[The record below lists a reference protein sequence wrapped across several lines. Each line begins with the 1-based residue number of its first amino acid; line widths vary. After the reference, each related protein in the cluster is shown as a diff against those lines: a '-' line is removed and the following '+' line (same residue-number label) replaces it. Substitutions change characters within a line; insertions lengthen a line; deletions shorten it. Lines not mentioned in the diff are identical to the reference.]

1 MKRII
6 GYLKPYYGR
15 MLSGFLI
22 KFVGTIMDLFL
33 PWILAYIIDNVVPT
47 KNKAH
52 IFLWGGAMIICAFL
66 AVSGNIIANR
76 MASSVARD
84 TTRRIR
90 HDLFNKISY
99 LSCNQVDKLSIPSL
113 VSRMTSDTYNIH
125 GMIGMMQRLGVRA
138 PILLIG
144 GIMVTLTLDYVLT
157 LVLVALLPI
166 LAIVIFIV
174 SKKGIPLYTSQQ
186 QAVDQLVRKVREN
199 ITGVRVIKAL
209 SRSDY
214 EREAFAQINA
224 EVVKREK
231 KASMVMAITNP
242 TMNFVLNLG
251 WVAIIIVGAYR
262 ADAGLCK
269 VGTIVAFLT
278 YFTIILNSLM
288 MITRLFMMF
297 SKAYASA
304 MRIDEVMSQEEDM
317 KVLVNKYPY
326 VSHVDNKAED
336 NEFGK
341 GNYNCEGERN
351 NNCELNMKKQFE
363 YSNYNTNSKCVK
375 NNQYNKCNVNDYHIE
390 FKNVSFS
397 YNGVK
402 DNLTDISFKLK
413 RGESL
418 GIIGATGSGKS
429 TIIRLLMRLY
439 DIEEG
444 EILINGINIKE
455 IDKSILRKMFG
466 VVFQNDTIFEDTVYE
481 NISLNRDIPLETV
494 DKASEYANIK
504 EHIENMPDGY
514 DSAVAIRG
522 ANLSGGQ
529 KQRVLIAR
537 ALAGNP
543 QILILD
549 DSSSALDYKTD
560 SQVRRAINENYKNT
574 TSIVIAQRV
583 SAVRSL
589 DRIIVLDNGNI
600 IGYGTHDELMESCE
614 IYREISESQ
623 MGGDMDA

>member
-1 MKRII
+1 MKRIL
-6 GYLKPYYGR
+6 GYLKPYIGR
-15 MLSGFLI
+15 MIMGFTI
-22 KFVGTIMDLFL
+22 KFMGTIMDLFL

-47 KNKAH
+47 GNKGH
-52 IFLWGGAMIICAFL
+52 IFMWGGAMILCALL
-66 AVSGNIIANR
+66 AVTGNIAANR

-84 TTRRIR
+84 TTRRVR
-90 HDLFNKISY
+90 HDLFSKISY
-99 LSCNQVDKLSIPSL
+99 MSCRQVDKLSIPSL

-144 GIMVTLTLDYVLT
+144 GIIVTLSLDPVLT
-157 LVLVALLPI
+157 MVLVFLLPV
-166 LAIVIFIV
+166 LAVVIFTV
-174 SKKGIPLYTSQQ
+174 SRKGIPLYSKHQQ
-186 QAVDQLVRKVREN
+186 SVDQLVRKVREN

-214 EREAFAQINA
+214 EKDAFADINKQ
-224 EVVKREK
+224 VVKRET
-231 KASMVMAITNP
+231 KAAMVMAITNP
-242 TMNFVLNLG
+242 TMNFILNLG

-262 ADAGLCK
+262 VDAGLCK

-304 MRIDEVMSQEEDM
+304 MRIDEVMSQSEDL
-317 KVLVNKYPY
+317 KVLENKYPP
-326 VSHVDNKAED
+326 SDEA
-336 NEFGK
+336 
-341 GNYNCEGERN
+341 
-351 NNCELNMKKQFE
+351 
-363 YSNYNTNSKCVK
+363 
-375 NNQYNKCNVNDYHIE
+375 DYHIE

-397 YNGVK
+397 YNGVRNNL
-402 DNLTDISFKLK
+402 DNISFKIK

-418 GIIGATGSGKS
+418 GIIGATGAGKS

-455 IDKSILRKMFG
+455 IDKGILRKMFG

-481 NISLNRDIPLETV
+481 NISLGRDIPLETV
-494 DKASEYANIK
+494 DKAAEYANIK
-504 EHIENMPDGY
+504 EHIDKMESGY

-560 SQVRRAINENYKNT
+560 SMVRHAIEKNYKQT

-583 SAVRSL
+583 SAVKNL
-589 DRIIVLDNGNI
+589 TQIMVLDNGHI
-600 IGYGTHDELMESCE
+600 IGMGTHEELMESCD
-614 IYREISESQ
+614 IYREIGESQ

>member
-1 MKRII
+1 MKRIL
-6 GYLKPYYGR
+6 GYLKPYIGR
-15 MLSGFLI
+15 MVMGFTI
-22 KFVGTIMDLFL
+22 KFMGTIMDLFL

-47 KNKAH
+47 GNKNN
-52 IFLWGGAMIICAFL
+52 IFLWGGAMILCALL
-66 AVSGNIIANR
+66 AVTGNIAANR

-84 TTRRIR
+84 TTRRVR
-90 HDLFNKISY
+90 HDLFSKISY
-99 LSCNQVDKLSIPSL
+99 MSCSQVDKLSIPSL

-144 GIMVTLTLDYVLT
+144 GIIITLSLDPVLT
-157 LVLVALLPI
+157 MVLVLLLPV
-166 LAIVIFIV
+166 LAVVIFTV
-174 SKKGIPLYTSQQ
+174 SRKGIPLYSKHQQ
-186 QAVDQLVRKVREN
+186 SVDQLVRKVREN

-214 EREAFAQINA
+214 EKEAFADINKQ
-224 EVVKREK
+224 VVKRET
-231 KASMVMAITNP
+231 KAAMVMAITNP
-242 TMNFVLNLG
+242 TMNFILNLG
-251 WVAIIIVGAYR
+251 WVTIIIVGAYR
-262 ADAGLCK
+262 VNAGLCK

-304 MRIDEVMSQEEDM
+304 MRIDEVMSQTEDL
-317 KVLVNKYPY
+317 KVLENKYPP
-326 VSHVDNKAED
+326 S
-336 NEFGK
+336 
-341 GNYNCEGERN
+341 GEA
-351 NNCELNMKKQFE
+351 
-363 YSNYNTNSKCVK
+363 
-375 NNQYNKCNVNDYHIE
+375 DYHIE

-402 DNLTDISFKLK
+402 NNLENISFKIK

-418 GIIGATGSGKS
+418 GIIGATGAGKS

-455 IDKSILRKMFG
+455 IDKGILRKMFG

-481 NISLNRDIPLETV
+481 NISLGRDIPLKTI
-494 DKASEYANIK
+494 DKAAEYANIK
-504 EHIENMPDGY
+504 EHIENMESGY

-560 SQVRRAINENYKNT
+560 SMVRHAIEKNYKQT

-583 SAVRSL
+583 SAVKNL
-589 DRIIVLDNGNI
+589 TQIIVLDNGHI
-600 IGYGTHDELMESCE
+600 IGMGTHDELMESCE
-614 IYREISESQ
+614 IYREIGESQ

>member
-1 MKRII
+1 MKRIL
-6 GYLKPYYGR
+6 GYLKPYIGR
-15 MLSGFLI
+15 MIMGFTI
-22 KFVGTIMDLFL
+22 KFMGTIMDLFL

-47 KNKAH
+47 GNKGH
-52 IFLWGGAMIICAFL
+52 IFLWGGAMILCALL
-66 AVSGNIIANR
+66 AVTGNIAANR

-84 TTRRIR
+84 TTRRVR
-90 HDLFNKISY
+90 HDLFSKISY
-99 LSCNQVDKLSIPSL
+99 MSCSQVDKLSIPSL

-144 GIMVTLTLDYVLT
+144 GIIVTLSLDPVLT
-157 LVLVALLPI
+157 MVLVFLLPV
-166 LAIVIFIV
+166 LAVVIFTV
-174 SKKGIPLYTSQQ
+174 SRKGIPLYSKHQQ
-186 QAVDQLVRKVREN
+186 SVDQLVRKVREN

-214 EREAFAQINA
+214 EKDAFADINKQ
-224 EVVKREK
+224 VVKRET
-231 KASMVMAITNP
+231 KAAMVMAITNP
-242 TMNFVLNLG
+242 TMNFILNLG

-262 ADAGLCK
+262 VNAGLCK

-304 MRIDEVMSQEEDM
+304 MRIDEVMSQSEDL
-317 KVLVNKYPY
+317 KVLENKYPP
-326 VSHVDNKAED
+326 SDEA
-336 NEFGK
+336 
-341 GNYNCEGERN
+341 
-351 NNCELNMKKQFE
+351 
-363 YSNYNTNSKCVK
+363 
-375 NNQYNKCNVNDYHIE
+375 DYHIE

-397 YNGVK
+397 YNGVRNNL
-402 DNLTDISFKLK
+402 DNISFKIK

-418 GIIGATGSGKS
+418 GIIGATGAGKS

-455 IDKSILRKMFG
+455 IDKGILRKMFG

-481 NISLNRDIPLETV
+481 NISLGRDIPLETV
-494 DKASEYANIK
+494 DKAAEYANIK
-504 EHIENMPDGY
+504 EHIDKMESGY

-560 SQVRRAINENYKNT
+560 SMVRHAIEKNYKQT

-583 SAVRSL
+583 SAVKNL
-589 DRIIVLDNGNI
+589 TQIMVLDNGHI
-600 IGYGTHDELMESCE
+600 IGMGTHEELMESCD
-614 IYREISESQ
+614 IYREIGESQ

>member
-1 MKRII
+1 MVSVAKKAPTWRVDMKRIL
-6 GYLKPYYGR
+6 GYLKPYIGR
-15 MLSGFLI
+15 MIMGFTI
-22 KFVGTIMDLFL
+22 KFMGTIMDLFL

-47 KNKAH
+47 GNKGH
-52 IFLWGGAMIICAFL
+52 IFLWGGAMILCALL
-66 AVSGNIIANR
+66 AVTGNIAANR

-84 TTRRIR
+84 TTRRVR
-90 HDLFNKISY
+90 HDLFSKISY
-99 LSCNQVDKLSIPSL
+99 MSCSQVDKLSIPSL

-144 GIMVTLTLDYVLT
+144 GIIVTLSLDPVLT
-157 LVLVALLPI
+157 MVLVFLLPV
-166 LAIVIFIV
+166 LAVVIFTV
-174 SKKGIPLYTSQQ
+174 SRKGIPLYSKHQQ
-186 QAVDQLVRKVREN
+186 SVDQLVRKVREN

-214 EREAFAQINA
+214 EKDAFADINKQ
-224 EVVKREK
+224 VVKRET
-231 KASMVMAITNP
+231 KAAMVMTITNP
-242 TMNFVLNLG
+242 TMNFILNLG

-262 ADAGLCK
+262 VNAGLCK

-304 MRIDEVMSQEEDM
+304 MRIDEVMSQSEDL
-317 KVLVNKYPY
+317 KVLENKYPP
-326 VSHVDNKAED
+326 SDEA
-336 NEFGK
+336 
-341 GNYNCEGERN
+341 
-351 NNCELNMKKQFE
+351 
-363 YSNYNTNSKCVK
+363 
-375 NNQYNKCNVNDYHIE
+375 DYHIE

-397 YNGVK
+397 YNGVRNNL
-402 DNLTDISFKLK
+402 DNISFKIK

-418 GIIGATGSGKS
+418 GIIGATGAGKS

-455 IDKSILRKMFG
+455 IDKGILRKMFG

-481 NISLNRDIPLETV
+481 NISLGRDIPLETV
-494 DKASEYANIK
+494 DKAAEYANIK
-504 EHIENMPDGY
+504 EHIDKMESGY

-560 SQVRRAINENYKNT
+560 SMVRHAIEKNYKQT

-583 SAVRSL
+583 SAVKNL
-589 DRIIVLDNGNI
+589 TQIMVLDNGHI
-600 IGYGTHDELMESCE
+600 IGMGTHEELMESCD
-614 IYREISESQ
+614 IYREIGESQ

>member
-1 MKRII
+1 MKRIL
-6 GYLKPYYGR
+6 GYLKPYIGR
-15 MLSGFLI
+15 MVMGFTI
-22 KFVGTIMDLFL
+22 KFMGTIMDLFL

-47 KNKAH
+47 GNKNN
-52 IFLWGGAMIICAFL
+52 IFLWGGAMILCALL
-66 AVSGNIIANR
+66 AVTGNIAANR

-84 TTRRIR
+84 TTRRVR
-90 HDLFNKISY
+90 HDLFSKISY
-99 LSCNQVDKLSIPSL
+99 MSCSQVDKLSIPSL

-144 GIMVTLTLDYVLT
+144 GIIITLSLDPVLT
-157 LVLVALLPI
+157 MVLVLLLPV
-166 LAIVIFIV
+166 LAVVIFTV
-174 SKKGIPLYTSQQ
+174 SRKGIPLYSKHQQ
-186 QAVDQLVRKVREN
+186 SVDQLVRKVREN

-214 EREAFAQINA
+214 EKEAFSDINKQ
-224 EVVKREK
+224 VVKRET
-231 KASMVMAITNP
+231 KAAMVMAITNP
-242 TMNFVLNLG
+242 TMNFILNLG

-262 ADAGLCK
+262 VNAGLCK

-304 MRIDEVMSQEEDM
+304 MRIDEVMSQTEDL
-317 KVLVNKYPY
+317 KVLENKYPP
-326 VSHVDNKAED
+326 SEEA
-336 NEFGK
+336 
-341 GNYNCEGERN
+341 
-351 NNCELNMKKQFE
+351 
-363 YSNYNTNSKCVK
+363 
-375 NNQYNKCNVNDYHIE
+375 DYHIE

-402 DNLTDISFKLK
+402 NNLENISFMIK

-418 GIIGATGSGKS
+418 GIIGATGAGKS

-455 IDKSILRKMFG
+455 IDKGILRKMFG

-481 NISLNRDIPLETV
+481 NISLGRDIPLKTV
-494 DKASEYANIK
+494 EKAAEYANIK
-504 EHIENMPDGY
+504 EHIEKMESGY
-514 DSAVAIRG
+514 DSSVAIRG

-560 SQVRRAINENYKNT
+560 SMVRHAIERNYKQT

-583 SAVRSL
+583 SAVKNL
-589 DRIIVLDNGNI
+589 TQIMVLDNGHI
-600 IGYGTHDELMESCE
+600 IGMGTHDELMESCE
-614 IYREISESQ
+614 IYREIGESQ

>member
-1 MKRII
+1 MKRIL
-6 GYLKPYYGR
+6 GYLKPYIGR
-15 MLSGFLI
+15 MIMGFTI
-22 KFVGTIMDLFL
+22 KFMGTIMDLFL

-47 KNKAH
+47 GNKGH
-52 IFLWGGAMIICAFL
+52 IFLWGGAMILCALL
-66 AVSGNIIANR
+66 AVTGNIAANR

-84 TTRRIR
+84 TTRRVR
-90 HDLFNKISY
+90 HDLFSKISY
-99 LSCNQVDKLSIPSL
+99 MSCSQVDKLSIPSL

-144 GIMVTLTLDYVLT
+144 GIIITLSLDPVLT
-157 LVLVALLPI
+157 MVLVFLLPV
-166 LAIVIFIV
+166 LAVVIFTV
-174 SKKGIPLYTSQQ
+174 SRKGIPLYSKHQQ
-186 QAVDQLVRKVREN
+186 SVDQLVRKVREN

-214 EREAFAQINA
+214 EKDAFADINKQ
-224 EVVKREK
+224 VVKRET
-231 KASMVMAITNP
+231 KAAMVMAITNP
-242 TMNFVLNLG
+242 TMNFILNLG

-262 ADAGLCK
+262 VNAGLCK

-304 MRIDEVMSQEEDM
+304 MRIDEVMSQTEDL
-317 KVLVNKYPY
+317 KVLENRYPP
-326 VSHVDNKAED
+326 SEEA
-336 NEFGK
+336 
-341 GNYNCEGERN
+341 
-351 NNCELNMKKQFE
+351 
-363 YSNYNTNSKCVK
+363 
-375 NNQYNKCNVNDYHIE
+375 DYHIE

-397 YNGVK
+397 YNGVRNNL
-402 DNLTDISFKLK
+402 DNISFKIK

-418 GIIGATGSGKS
+418 GIIGATGAGKS

-455 IDKSILRKMFG
+455 IDKGILRKMFG

-481 NISLNRDIPLETV
+481 NISLGRDIPLETV
-494 DKASEYANIK
+494 DKAAEYANIK
-504 EHIENMPDGY
+504 EHIDKMESGY

-560 SQVRRAINENYKNT
+560 SMVRHAIEKNYRQT

-583 SAVRSL
+583 SAVKNL
-589 DRIIVLDNGNI
+589 TQIMVLDNGHI
-600 IGYGTHDELMESCE
+600 IGMGTHEELMESCE
-614 IYREISESQ
+614 IYREIGESQ

>member
-1 MKRII
+1 MYRGSLVFFILGVLMKRIL
-6 GYLKPYYGR
+6 GYLKPYIGR
-15 MLSGFLI
+15 MIMGFTI
-22 KFVGTIMDLFL
+22 KFMGTIMDLFL

-47 KNKAH
+47 GNKGH
-52 IFLWGGAMIICAFL
+52 IFLWGGAMILCALL
-66 AVSGNIIANR
+66 AVTGNIAANR

-84 TTRRIR
+84 TTRRVR
-90 HDLFNKISY
+90 HDLFSKISY
-99 LSCNQVDKLSIPSL
+99 MSCSQVDKLSIPSL

-144 GIMVTLTLDYVLT
+144 GIIVTLSLDPVLT
-157 LVLVALLPI
+157 MVLVFLLPV
-166 LAIVIFIV
+166 LAVVIFTV
-174 SKKGIPLYTSQQ
+174 SRKGIPLYSKHQQ
-186 QAVDQLVRKVREN
+186 SVDQLVRKVREN

-214 EREAFAQINA
+214 EKDAFADINKQ
-224 EVVKREK
+224 VVKRET
-231 KASMVMAITNP
+231 KAAMVMAITNP
-242 TMNFVLNLG
+242 TMNFILNLG

-262 ADAGLCK
+262 VNAGLCK

-304 MRIDEVMSQEEDM
+304 MRIDEVMSQSEDL
-317 KVLVNKYPY
+317 KVLENKYPP
-326 VSHVDNKAED
+326 SDEA
-336 NEFGK
+336 
-341 GNYNCEGERN
+341 
-351 NNCELNMKKQFE
+351 
-363 YSNYNTNSKCVK
+363 
-375 NNQYNKCNVNDYHIE
+375 DYHIE

-397 YNGVK
+397 YNGVRNNL
-402 DNLTDISFKLK
+402 DNISFKIK

-418 GIIGATGSGKS
+418 GIIGATGAGKS

-455 IDKSILRKMFG
+455 IDKGILRKMFG

-481 NISLNRDIPLETV
+481 NISLGRDIPLETV
-494 DKASEYANIK
+494 DKAAEYANIK
-504 EHIENMPDGY
+504 EHIDKMESGY

-560 SQVRRAINENYKNT
+560 SMVRHAIEKNYKQT

-583 SAVRSL
+583 SAVKNL
-589 DRIIVLDNGNI
+589 TQIMVLDNGHI
-600 IGYGTHDELMESCE
+600 IGMGTHEELMECCD
-614 IYREISESQ
+614 IYREIGESQ

>member
-1 MKRII
+1 MKRIL
-6 GYLKPYYGR
+6 GYLKPYIGR
-15 MLSGFLI
+15 MIMGFTI
-22 KFVGTIMDLFL
+22 KFMGTIMDLFL

-47 KNKAH
+47 GNKGH
-52 IFLWGGAMIICAFL
+52 IFLWGGAMILCALL
-66 AVSGNIIANR
+66 AVTGNIAANR

-84 TTRRIR
+84 TTRRVR
-90 HDLFNKISY
+90 HDLFSKISY
-99 LSCNQVDKLSIPSL
+99 MSCSQVDKLSIPSL

-144 GIMVTLTLDYVLT
+144 GIIITLSLDPVLT
-157 LVLVALLPI
+157 MVLVFLLPV
-166 LAIVIFIV
+166 LAVVIFTV
-174 SKKGIPLYTSQQ
+174 SRKGIPLYSKHQQ
-186 QAVDQLVRKVREN
+186 SVDQLVRKVREN

-214 EREAFAQINA
+214 EKDAFADINKQ
-224 EVVKREK
+224 VVKRET
-231 KASMVMAITNP
+231 KAAMVMAITNP
-242 TMNFVLNLG
+242 TMNFILNLG

-262 ADAGLCK
+262 VNAGLCK

-304 MRIDEVMSQEEDM
+304 MRIDEVMSQSEDL
-317 KVLVNKYPY
+317 KVLVNRYPP
-326 VSHVDNKAED
+326 SEKA
-336 NEFGK
+336 
-341 GNYNCEGERN
+341 
-351 NNCELNMKKQFE
+351 
-363 YSNYNTNSKCVK
+363 
-375 NNQYNKCNVNDYHIE
+375 DYHIE
-390 FKNVSFS
+390 FKDVSFS
-397 YNGVK
+397 YNGVRNNL
-402 DNLTDISFKLK
+402 DNISFKIK

-418 GIIGATGSGKS
+418 GIIGATGAGKS

-455 IDKSILRKMFG
+455 IDKGILRKMFG

-481 NISLNRDIPLETV
+481 NISLGRDISLETV
-494 DKASEYANIK
+494 DKAAEYANIK
-504 EHIENMPDGY
+504 EHIDKMESGY

-560 SQVRRAINENYKNT
+560 SMVRHAIEKNYKQT

-583 SAVRSL
+583 SAVKNL
-589 DRIIVLDNGNI
+589 TQIMVLDNGHI
-600 IGYGTHDELMESCE
+600 IGMGTHEELMESCE
-614 IYREISESQ
+614 IYREIGESQ

>member
-1 MKRII
+1 MKRIL
-6 GYLKPYYGR
+6 GYLKPYIGR
-15 MLSGFLI
+15 MVMGFTI
-22 KFVGTIMDLFL
+22 KFMGTIMDLFL

-47 KNKAH
+47 GNKNN
-52 IFLWGGAMIICAFL
+52 IFLWGGAMILCALL
-66 AVSGNIIANR
+66 AVTGNIAANR

-84 TTRRIR
+84 TTRRVR

-99 LSCNQVDKLSIPSL
+99 MSCSQVDKLSIPSL

-144 GIMVTLTLDYVLT
+144 GIIITLSLDPVLT
-157 LVLVALLPI
+157 MVLVLLLPV
-166 LAIVIFIV
+166 LAVVIFTV
-174 SKKGIPLYTSQQ
+174 SRKGITLYSKHQQ
-186 QAVDQLVRKVREN
+186 SVDQLVRKVREN

-214 EREAFAQINA
+214 EKEAFADINKQ
-224 EVVKREK
+224 VVKRET
-231 KASMVMAITNP
+231 KAAMVMAITNP
-242 TMNFVLNLG
+242 TMNFILNLG

-262 ADAGLCK
+262 VNAGLCK

-304 MRIDEVMSQEEDM
+304 MRIDEVMSQTEDL
-317 KVLVNKYPY
+317 KVLENKYPP
-326 VSHVDNKAED
+326 SEEA
-336 NEFGK
+336 
-341 GNYNCEGERN
+341 
-351 NNCELNMKKQFE
+351 
-363 YSNYNTNSKCVK
+363 
-375 NNQYNKCNVNDYHIE
+375 DYHIE

-397 YNGVK
+397 YNGIK
-402 DNLTDISFKLK
+402 NNLENICFKIK

-418 GIIGATGSGKS
+418 GIIGATGAGKS

-455 IDKSILRKMFG
+455 IDKGILRKMFG
-466 VVFQNDTIFEDTVYE
+466 VVFQNDTIFEDTIYE
-481 NISLNRDIPLETV
+481 NISLGRDIPLKNV
-494 DKASEYANIK
+494 DKAAEYANIK
-504 EHIENMPDGY
+504 EHIEKMESGY

-560 SQVRRAINENYKNT
+560 SMVRHAIERNYRQT

-583 SAVRSL
+583 SAVKNL
-589 DRIIVLDNGNI
+589 TQIMVLDNGHI
-600 IGYGTHDELMESCE
+600 IGMGTHDELMESCE
-614 IYREISESQ
+614 IYREIGESQ

>member
-1 MKRII
+1 MKRIL
-6 GYLKPYYGR
+6 GYLKPYIGR
-15 MLSGFLI
+15 MVMGFTI
-22 KFVGTIMDLFL
+22 KFMGTIMDLFL

-47 KNKAH
+47 GNKNN
-52 IFLWGGAMIICAFL
+52 IFLWGGAMILCALL
-66 AVSGNIIANR
+66 AVTGNIAANR

-84 TTRRIR
+84 TTRRVR
-90 HDLFNKISY
+90 HDLFSKISY
-99 LSCNQVDKLSIPSL
+99 MSCSQVDKLSIPSL

-144 GIMVTLTLDYVLT
+144 GIIITLSLDPVLT
-157 LVLVALLPI
+157 MVLVLLLPV
-166 LAIVIFIV
+166 LAVVIFTV
-174 SKKGIPLYTSQQ
+174 SRKGIPLYSKHQQ
-186 QAVDQLVRKVREN
+186 SVDQLVRKVREN

-214 EREAFAQINA
+214 EKEAFSDINKQ
-224 EVVKREK
+224 VVKRET
-231 KASMVMAITNP
+231 KAAMVMAITNP
-242 TMNFVLNLG
+242 TMNFILNLG

-262 ADAGLCK
+262 VNAGLCK

-304 MRIDEVMSQEEDM
+304 MRIDEVMSQTEDL
-317 KVLVNKYPY
+317 KVLENKYPP
-326 VSHVDNKAED
+326 SEEA
-336 NEFGK
+336 
-341 GNYNCEGERN
+341 
-351 NNCELNMKKQFE
+351 
-363 YSNYNTNSKCVK
+363 
-375 NNQYNKCNVNDYHIE
+375 DYHIE

-402 DNLTDISFKLK
+402 NNLENISFMIK

-418 GIIGATGSGKS
+418 GIIGATGAGKS

-455 IDKSILRKMFG
+455 IDKGILRKMFG

-481 NISLNRDIPLETV
+481 NISLGRDIPIKTV
-494 DKASEYANIK
+494 EKAAEYANIK
-504 EHIENMPDGY
+504 EHIEKMESGY
-514 DSAVAIRG
+514 DSSVAIRG

-560 SQVRRAINENYKNT
+560 SMVRHAIERNYKQT

-583 SAVRSL
+583 SAVKNL
-589 DRIIVLDNGNI
+589 TQIMVLDNGHI
-600 IGYGTHDELMESCE
+600 IGMGTHDELMESCE
-614 IYREISESQ
+614 IYREIGESQ

>member
-1 MKRII
+1 MKRIL

-22 KFVGTIMDLFL
+22 KFMGTIMDLFL

-47 KNKAH
+47 RNKAH
-52 IFLWGGAMIICAFL
+52 IFLWGGAMIVCALL
-66 AVSGNIIANR
+66 AVLGNIIANR

-84 TTRRIR
+84 TTRRVR

-157 LVLVALLPI
+157 LVLVVLLPI
-166 LAIVIFIV
+166 LAIVILIV

-242 TMNFVLNLG
+242 TMNFILNLG

-262 ADAGLCK
+262 ANAGLCK

-317 KVLVNKYPY
+317 KVLVNKYPRDSRTTIGSEKDY
-326 VSHVDNKAED
+326 NDKSVYDEMVHNDKSADNMNTGFN
-336 NEFGK
+336 NEAFAK
-341 GNYNCEGERN
+341 DI
-351 NNCELNMKKQFE
+351 
-363 YSNYNTNSKCVK
+363 T
-375 NNQYNKCNVNDYHIE
+375 DYHIE

-397 YNGVK
+397 YNGIK
-402 DNLTDISFKLK
+402 NNLTDINFKIK

>member
-1 MKRII
+1 MKRIL
-6 GYLKPYYGR
+6 GYLKPYIGR
-15 MLSGFLI
+15 MIMGFTI
-22 KFVGTIMDLFL
+22 KFMGTIMDLFL

-47 KNKAH
+47 GNKGH
-52 IFLWGGAMIICAFL
+52 IFMWGGAMILCALL
-66 AVSGNIIANR
+66 AVTGNIAANR

-84 TTRRIR
+84 TTRRVR
-90 HDLFNKISY
+90 HDLFSKISY
-99 LSCNQVDKLSIPSL
+99 MSCSQVDKLSIPSL

-144 GIMVTLTLDYVLT
+144 GIIVTLSLDPVLT
-157 LVLVALLPI
+157 MVLVFLLPV
-166 LAIVIFIV
+166 LAVVIFTV
-174 SKKGIPLYTSQQ
+174 SRKGIPLYSKHQQ
-186 QAVDQLVRKVREN
+186 SVDQLVRKVREN

-214 EREAFAQINA
+214 EKDAFADINKQ
-224 EVVKREK
+224 VVKRET
-231 KASMVMAITNP
+231 KAAMVMAITNP
-242 TMNFVLNLG
+242 TMNFILNLG

-262 ADAGLCK
+262 VNAGLCK

-304 MRIDEVMSQEEDM
+304 MRIDEVMSQSEDL
-317 KVLVNKYPY
+317 KVLENKYPP
-326 VSHVDNKAED
+326 SDEA
-336 NEFGK
+336 
-341 GNYNCEGERN
+341 
-351 NNCELNMKKQFE
+351 
-363 YSNYNTNSKCVK
+363 
-375 NNQYNKCNVNDYHIE
+375 DYHIE

-397 YNGVK
+397 YNGVRNNL
-402 DNLTDISFKLK
+402 DNISFKIK

-418 GIIGATGSGKS
+418 GIIGATGAGKS

-455 IDKSILRKMFG
+455 IDKGILRKMFG

-481 NISLNRDIPLETV
+481 NISLGRDIPLETV
-494 DKASEYANIK
+494 DKAAEYANIK
-504 EHIENMPDGY
+504 EHIDKMESGY

-560 SQVRRAINENYKNT
+560 SMVRHAIEKNYKQT

-583 SAVRSL
+583 SAVKNL
-589 DRIIVLDNGNI
+589 TQIMVLDNGHI
-600 IGYGTHDELMESCE
+600 IGMGTHEELMESCD
-614 IYREISESQ
+614 IYREIGESQ